1 MSLQVT
7 KNTVSPEI
15 AILSLHG
22 RLMMGEECRQL
33 QLSVEEL
40 IKEGSKNV
48 IVDLTHLE
56 GIDSTGAGILV
67 VCNGKLQKVNGSL
80 RIAGAQGIV
89 HETLTM
95 IHVDRLVPFFPTAQE
110 ASQKLAAS

>member
-7 KNTVSPEI
+7 KNRVSPEL
-15 AILSLHG
+15 AILTLNG

-33 QLSVEEL
+33 QLAVDET
-40 IKEGSKNV
+40 IKEGIKNV
-48 IVDLTHLE
+48 VVDLSHLE

-67 VCNGKLQKVNGSL
+67 VCNGKLQKVHGNL

-95 IHVDRLVPFFPTAQE
+95 IHVDRLVPFFSTAEE
-110 ASQKLAAS
+110 ATQKLAAS

>member
-1 MSLQVT
+1 MSLQVK
-7 KNTVSPEI
+7 KNKLSPEL
-15 AILSLHG
+15 AILTLTG
-22 RLMMGEECRQL
+22 RLMMGEESRKL
-33 QLSVEEL
+33 QHAVEEA
-40 IKEGSKNV
+40 INDGVKNV
-48 IVDLTHLE
+48 VVELSHLE

-95 IHVDRLVPFFPTAQE
+95 IHVDRLVPFFPTAEE